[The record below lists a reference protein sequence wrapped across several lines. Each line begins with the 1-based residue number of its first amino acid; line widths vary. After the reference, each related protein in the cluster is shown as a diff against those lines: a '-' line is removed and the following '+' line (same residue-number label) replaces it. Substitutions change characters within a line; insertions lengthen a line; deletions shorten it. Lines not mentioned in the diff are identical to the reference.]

1 MTQKPDNPPAMMTN
15 EQLAEALRTKADMI
29 NMGERIAWGS
39 ETALMRQA
47 ADVIQ
52 QQRDVMRMARE
63 ALDKCDRIIAGT
75 CDFIH
80 AKPILDD
87 ARASKAAIDAA
98 LKGSE

>member
-1 MTQKPDNPPAMMTN
+1 MTN

-29 NMGERIAWGS
+29 NMGERIAFGS

-63 ALDKCDRIIAGT
+63 LVQLIKDTGSETYADKAL
-75 CDFIH
+75 
-80 AKPILDD
+80 
-87 ARASKAAIDAA
+87 AALDAA